1 MNFRV
6 VGLRQLASG
15 GYGDVFIGQRNDT
28 GEYVVRKILREW
40 HLQHARE
47 GFEREVRVL
56 ARGLPGLVPLLA
68 WDLTAQPPFY
78 IMPYLAGGALTKYA
92 GTLSTNQLH
101 NVAGELAQTLANL
114 HSALEVHGDVK
125 PDNILVTQ
133 DGRLQIADPLGNG
146 TLFTMLFSGN
156 RGGTPGYWAPEV
168 RNGGSISRA
177 GDVYSYGVRLHH
189 LLTGRKP
196 QEGQNLYLTQQ
207 EQVRAPK
214 LSEIIKACCQI
225 EPDSR
230 PSMYEVLRMLGG
242 SDWADIQGERERR
255 RLLATAACLVTGVIF
270 LGVALRGKAGG

>member
-1 MNFRV
+1 MNFSV
-6 VGLRQLASG
+6 INLRQLGSG

-28 GEYVVRKILREW
+28 GEYVVQKVLRDW
-40 HLQHARE
+40 HLQHTRE
-47 GFEREVRVL
+47 GFQREVGLL
-56 ARGLPGLVPLLA
+56 ARGFPGLVPLLA
-68 WDLTAQPPFY
+68 WDLTSQPPFY
-78 IMPYLAGGALTKYA
+78 IMPYLAGGALTQY
-92 GTLSTNQLH
+92 TRSLSAKQVQ
-101 NVAGELAQTLANL
+101 NVAAELARTLANL

-177 GDVYSYGVRLHH
+177 GDVYSYGVTLHH

-196 QEGQNLYLTQQ
+196 EDGPRLHLSPDDQA
-207 EQVRAPK
+207 RSPK
-214 LSEIIKACCQI
+214 ICEIIKACCQI

-230 PSMYEVLRMLGG
+230 PSMHEVLRMLGG
-242 SDWADIQGERERR
+242 ADWRTIQAEREQRKG
-255 RLLATAACLVTGVIF
+255 LAIAACAIACLVFFGA
-270 LGVALRGKAGG
+270 ALTAKGRR